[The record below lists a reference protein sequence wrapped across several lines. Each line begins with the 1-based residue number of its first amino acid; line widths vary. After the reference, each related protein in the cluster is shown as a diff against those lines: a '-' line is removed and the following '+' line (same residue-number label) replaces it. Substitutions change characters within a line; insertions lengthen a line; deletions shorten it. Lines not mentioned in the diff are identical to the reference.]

1 MCVGACAFRVHRS
14 VFKVGFKVYI
24 PFTAVMAL
32 VKLRAAAKAGQ
43 PLDIVGGLLNACHS
57 AARSASYISACSV
70 LAHLSQCFLHQQ
82 VGGGVL
88 TMARILPL
96 LSHMPWL

>member
-1 MCVGACAFRVHRS
+1 MADITLETILISFAGGVMIGLSA
-14 VFKVGFKVYI
+14 I
-24 PFTAVMAL
+24 MLMAL
-32 VKLRAAAKAGQ
+32 NGRIAGISG
-43 PLDIVGGLLNACHS
+43 IVGGLLNACHS